1 MIRHAVPAWLLAATL
16 LAPES
21 LAAAPLTLTCPEK
34 PETAAGS
41 GWTKLAATPAG
52 SSDGWSIFDGRPEEM
67 AQLAPDRDTGKA
79 QVFGFDPKAETWI
92 RCGSGSPVAVYE
104 RRLPTGLK
112 TCEVRYGGPKTK
124 PKFERTLACR

>member
-1 MIRHAVPAWLLAATL
+1 MIRFALRACLLGAAAI
-16 LAPES
+16 LAGP

-104 RRLPTGLK
+104 RKLPAGLK
-112 TCEVRYGGPKTK
+112 ACEVRYGGPKTK